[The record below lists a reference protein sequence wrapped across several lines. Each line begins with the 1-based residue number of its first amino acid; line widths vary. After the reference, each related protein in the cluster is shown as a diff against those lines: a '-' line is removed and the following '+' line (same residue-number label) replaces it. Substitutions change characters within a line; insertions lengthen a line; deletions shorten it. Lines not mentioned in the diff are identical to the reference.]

1 MTLIQC
7 ARKATP
13 LALFLGLLWLIPLWN
28 VAAAQT
34 AGKDR
39 IPAAD
44 SFAPTQTTPAQKEP
58 PLPASLQTL
67 VQQGGQVRY
76 LGRELGMDGW
86 VAIRNGKQEY
96 FYAPPDG
103 SALMMGLLFDK
114 NGKMITVRQV
124 KELQEKSGK
133 SLEPFAAA
141 PAKTAVTGSGP
152 LAPPLSKFK
161 TPAEQLYDDVTYSN
175 WIPLGSRDAP
185 FIYAFIDPQCPHCH
199 DMLLDMQKK
208 YIENNQ
214 LQVRVIP
221 IGFHDDTVAQAAF
234 LLAAPD
240 PQTALFKHLNGDKTA
255 LPVMPDINTQ
265 GVQRNL
271 AIMQSWK
278 FDVTPIVIYRAAN
291 GNVKIVRGRPKD
303 VAALL
308 ADLPKNPAAVT
319 PAGVTP

>member
-1 MTLIQC
+1 MTLIRR
-7 ARKATP
+7 ARVSS
-13 LALFLGLLWLIPLWN
+13 LALFLGLLWLLPLWN
-28 VAAAQT
+28 MADAQT
-34 AGKDR
+34 KDR
-39 IPAAD
+39 IPGAD
-44 SFAPTQTTPAQKEP
+44 SFAPTQTAPAQNQKEP

-86 VAIRNGKQEY
+86 IAIRNGKEEY

-103 SALMMGLLFDK
+103 NALMMGLLFDK

-133 SLEPFAAA
+133 SLEPFAANP
-141 PAKTAVTGSGP
+141 PAKSTVTANGP

-161 TPAEQLYDDVTYSN
+161 TPAEQLYDDVTYAN
-175 WIPLGSRDAP
+175 WIPLGSPDAP
-185 FIYAFIDPQCPHCH
+185 FIYAFVDPQCPHCH
-199 DMLLDMQKK
+199 DMLLEMQKK
-208 YIENNQ
+208 YIESNQ
-214 LQVRVIP
+214 LQVRIIP
-221 IGFHDDTVAQAAF
+221 VGFHDDTVEQAAF

-240 PQTALFKHLNGDKTA
+240 PQTVLFKHLNGDKTA
-255 LPVMPDINTQ
+255 LPAMPDVNTQ

-291 GNVKIVRGRPKD
+291 GSVKIVRGKPRD

-308 ADLPKNPAAVT
+308 ADLPKNPATASPAAGT
-319 PAGVTP
+319 P